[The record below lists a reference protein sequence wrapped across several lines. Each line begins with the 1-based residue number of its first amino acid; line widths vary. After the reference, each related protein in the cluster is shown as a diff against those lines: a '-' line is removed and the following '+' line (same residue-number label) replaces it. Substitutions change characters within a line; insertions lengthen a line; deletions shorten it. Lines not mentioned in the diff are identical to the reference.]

1 VAGKRR
7 HEYDVV
13 VLGGGLAGLTA
24 LSYAT
29 QCGLAAAVLEGG
41 MFGGL
46 VATVTTIEGY
56 PSITSVSGAEL
67 ATTLLDAARAGG
79 ADVVEEAGQSVQL
92 IGRQF
97 RVSAGEQMLR
107 SRTLVIATG
116 ARLKEL
122 RAPGGRELLGRGI
135 SHCASCDGPLFRD
148 QDVVVVGSGD
158 AALQEAALLA
168 AVCKSVILVVRG
180 RLRARRQYV
189 KRVQSCHNVRIL
201 WGAVVEAVLGQG
213 VVEGVRLRDQDSGR
227 VTETPCTAVFPY
239 LGLEPNT
246 GFLAEMIELDEGGHA
261 VTDASFATS
270 RAGIYAVGAVRRGFS
285 GELCSAAGEGAA
297 VMKTIASGF

>member
-1 VAGKRR
+1 VAGRRR

-41 MFGGL
+41 LFGGL

-56 PSITSVSGAEL
+56 PSVTSAAGAEL

-79 ADVVEEAGQSVQL
+79 ADVVEEAARSAQL

-107 SRTLVIATG
+107 SRTLLIATG
-116 ARLKEL
+116 ARLREL
-122 RAPGGRELLGRGI
+122 SAPGGREFLGRGI

-189 KRVQSCHNVRIL
+189 KRVQSCHNVQIL
-201 WGAVVEAVLGQG
+201 WGSVVEAVLGHDT
-213 VVEGVRLRDQDSGR
+213 VERVQLRDQESGR
-227 VTETPCTAVFPY
+227 VTEIPCAAVFPY
-239 LGLEPNT
+239 IGLEPNT
-246 GFLAEMIELDEGGHA
+246 GFLADMIQLDDGGHA
-261 VTDASFATS
+261 VTDAGFATS

-297 VMKTIASGF
+297 AMKTIASAL